1 MSANEDSRPDDF
13 PAELKPFEAALG
25 SLAPAGSRIDRDRL
39 MYLAGAAS
47 ATYAVSA
54 AAAVGAAAQEPNR
67 RSRSRSVFWPCAA
80 AAMLL
85 VSLGLGALVALR
97 GPAERVVYVDRP
109 VVNQESSAAPSV
121 TAPAGDSETRFAAS
135 QGSADASYLV
145 LREHV
150 LRLGVNA
157 LDAPSPEVG
166 GSHRTDTRNRAL
178 LNQLLGS

>member
-1 MSANEDSRPDDF
+1 MSANDDSRPDDF
-13 PAELKPFEAALG
+13 PADLKPFEAALG
-25 SLAPAGSRIDRDRL
+25 SLVPAGSRVDRDRL
-39 MYLAGAAS
+39 MYFSGAAS
-47 ATYAVSA
+47 ATNAASA
-54 AAAVGAAAQEPNR
+54 TAAPSREPNR
-67 RSRSRSVFWPCAA
+67 RGQSRGVFWPCAA

-85 VSLGLGALVALR
+85 VSLGLGALVAFR
-97 GPAERVVYVDRP
+97 EPAERIVYVDRP
-109 VVNQESSAAPSV
+109 VVNQEPSAAPSV

-135 QGSADASYLV
+135 QGSVDASYLV

-166 GSHRTDTRNRAL
+166 GSHRTDARNRAL